1 MFIKIYCVVLFHS
14 NLGLQWSMILYK
26 YLFVRLTSSADLQPH
41 LIEEEKESQQALQHH
56 LSREQRPL
64 FWQGLFISRFW
75 LLAGV
80 HLRRRCYC
88 GAGVQHESEEEFG
101 QGWGGQEV
109 TIGLHGTTSQFAC
122 AQLWPALPKSLLIA
136 IPEITHPHCASQMPP
151 SCRLHLSWQRCS
163 CDQLTICWFIF
174 QGKLPSS

>member
-64 FWQGLFISRFW
+64 FWQGLFISRF
-75 LLAGV
+75 
-80 HLRRRCYC
+80 
-88 GAGVQHESEEEFG
+88 
-101 QGWGGQEV
+101 
-109 TIGLHGTTSQFAC
+109 
-122 AQLWPALPKSLLIA
+122 
-136 IPEITHPHCASQMPP
+136 
-151 SCRLHLSWQRCS
+151 
-163 CDQLTICWFIF
+163 
-174 QGKLPSS
+174 